1 LTFIENKFRS
11 ALTANTERL
20 VVYSVAARFKK
31 DVKTCW
37 EEMVATLKNKNK
49 KDIEATTKALETK
62 TK

>member
-1 LTFIENKFRS
+1 M
-11 ALTANTERL
+11 
-20 VVYSVAARFKK
+20 YSVAARFKK